1 LRILFKQERRLY
13 VLENHISRVLDDDA
27 FIEVKIKYH
36 CYIDDDDDDD
46 EQTTCVYNMIK
57 HIKKLFDVKGYKTSK
72 ELFPSMIIEYS
83 NVNTHV
89 MFMIENYLATSHS
102 SSWVLDIECG
112 FHIYNNNQ
120 ELKKYR
126 RLLKGEV
133 ELRVSNGA
141 RVAALAVRTY
151 NLTLPSRMLL
161 ELDNFYFVPV
171 LEEIK
176 PNGSK

>member
-1 LRILFKQERRLY
+1 
-13 VLENHISRVLDDDA
+13 
-27 FIEVKIKYH
+27 
-36 CYIDDDDDDD
+36 
-46 EQTTCVYNMIK
+46 MIK
-57 HIKKLFDVKGYKTSK
+57 HIKKLFDAKGYKTSK
-72 ELFPSMIIEYS
+72 ELFPSMIIECF
-83 NVNTHV
+83 NANTHM

-102 SSWVLDIECG
+102 SFWVLDTEYG
-112 FHIYNNNQ
+112 FYICNNEQ
-120 ELKKYR
+120 ELKKDK

-133 ELRVSNGA
+133 DLHVGNGA

-171 LEEIK
+171 LEGIK

>member
-1 LRILFKQERRLY
+1 
-13 VLENHISRVLDDDA
+13 
-27 FIEVKIKYH
+27 
-36 CYIDDDDDDD
+36 
-46 EQTTCVYNMIK
+46 MIK
-57 HIKKLFDVKGYKTSK
+57 HIKKLFDAKGYKTSK
-72 ELFPSMIIEYS
+72 ELFPSMIIECS
-83 NVNTHV
+83 NVNTHM

-102 SSWVLDIECG
+102 SSWVLDTEYG
-112 FHIYNNNQ
+112 FYIGNNEQ
-120 ELKKYR
+120 ELKKDR

-133 ELRVSNGA
+133 DLHVGNGA

-171 LEEIK
+171 LEGIK

>member
-27 FIEVKIKYH
+27 FMEVKIKYH
-36 CYIDDDDDDD
+36 CYIDDD

-83 NVNTHV
+83 NVNTNV

-102 SSWVLDIECG
+102 SSWVLDTEYG
-112 FHIYNNNQ
+112 FHICNNNQ

-133 ELRVSNGA
+133 DLRVSNGA

-171 LEEIK
+171 LEGIK